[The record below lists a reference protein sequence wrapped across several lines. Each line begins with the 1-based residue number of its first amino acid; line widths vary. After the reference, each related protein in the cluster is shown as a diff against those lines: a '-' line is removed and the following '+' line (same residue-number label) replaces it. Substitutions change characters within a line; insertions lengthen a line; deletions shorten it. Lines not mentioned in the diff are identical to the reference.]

1 MSDDRYPYESWVNQ
15 ALQGVLHRALRQL
28 AAEGF
33 AGDHHLFVSFDT
45 NHKDVRIP
53 GFLRAQYPDEITIV
67 LQHQFEDLAVSD
79 EAFQVS
85 LSFSGQKHRLSVPF
99 SAVRSFADPSVN
111 FGLQV
116 NQGAHQIQ
124 PPPGTATPAR
134 SRIPASDR
142 PRELFGSAK
151 PRVVEGEAEA
161 QRSTGTESA
170 KGRKA
175 APQVS
180 TDDGDGAADG
190 GTSGGGAEVIALDT
204 FRKK

>member
-1 MSDDRYPYESWVNQ
+1 MSDERYPYESWVNQ
-15 ALQGVLHRALRQL
+15 ALQGVLRRALRQL
-28 AAEGF
+28 AGEGF

-79 EAFQVS
+79 DAFQVS

-99 SAVRSFADPSVN
+99 AAVRSFADPSVN

-124 PPPGTATPAR
+124 PQPGAAPAPPAR

-142 PRELFGSAK
+142 PRELSPAAK
-151 PRVVEGEAEA
+151 PRVVEAEA
-161 QRSTGTESA
+161 QRSTGTDAGA
-170 KGRKA
+170 KGRKP
-175 APQVS
+175 APAS
-180 TDDGDGAADG
+180 EN
-190 GTSGGGAEVIALDT
+190 GGAEVIALDT